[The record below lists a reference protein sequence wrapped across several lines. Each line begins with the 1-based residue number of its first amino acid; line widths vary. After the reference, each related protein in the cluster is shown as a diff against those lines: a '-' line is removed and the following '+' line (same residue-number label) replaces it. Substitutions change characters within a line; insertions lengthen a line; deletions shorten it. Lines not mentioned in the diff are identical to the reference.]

1 MENIL
6 AEFIIENGVSI
17 ILFLSKHV
25 LGLIWYL
32 VFCFSITMYLACK
45 ILEYIIKSIALKL
58 KEITKQYGL
67 KLFRNN
73 KASLILKEKSKAL

>member
-6 AEFIIENGVSI
+6 AEFIVENGISI
-17 ILFLSKHV
+17 TLFLSKHV
-25 LGLIWYL
+25 IGLIGYL
-32 VFCFSITMYLACK
+32 VLCFSISMYLACK

-58 KEITKQYGL
+58 KEITKQYNF

-73 KASLILKEKSKAL
+73 KTSLVLKEKSKAI